1 MNAIVYILLI
11 INLILKLEEYSI
23 MKDQNMNRIVAVK
36 KLTSIC
42 KGQIIV
48 ALANVILCI
57 ICVTRLIRAFKLSA
71 NDYSNGALITDM
83 FIGFISVVIILRHS
97 TPKNAIIKQYLEIWY
112 RERLKK
118 AEQLKQ
124 EGHVTEL
131 FVLKKPTL
139 EEFMNPKWPPR
150 PEQHETIAATQEV
163 LGKQSIDSDDSL
175 LPDEDDL
182 ESEEYDETESLTLY
196 EKLLELLEENDRIG
210 ALKLYMDE
218 TGDTL
223 PEALEY
229 IEEMLLNHDEL
240 EELEYGDSRF
250 DEQVKYNVLLKTVN
264 DGPVS
269 AAHYYSEVYDVDFIE
284 AYEQVR
290 EINEEFGND

>member
-42 KGQIIV
+42 KGQTII

-57 ICVTRLIRAFKLSA
+57 ICIFRMISAFKLST
-71 NDYSNGALITDM
+71 DDFSNGALIADM
-83 FIGFISVVIILRHS
+83 FIGFISIVIILRHTTS
-97 TPKNAIIKQYLEIWY
+97 RNAIIKQYLEIWY

-118 AEQLKQ
+118 AEQMRQ
-124 EGHVTEL
+124 EGHVTES
-131 FVLKKPTL
+131 FVFKKPTL

-150 PEQHETIAATQEV
+150 PEQHETNATTQEIS
-163 LGKQSIDSDDSL
+163 GKQPLDSDDSV
-175 LPDEDDL
+175 LPDEVDQEAEEDD
-182 ESEEYDETESLTLY
+182 DTESLTLD
-196 EKLLELLEENDRIG
+196 EKLLEMLDDNDRIG